1 MCSRRNAF
9 TLIELLVVIS
19 IIALLIAILLPALGA
34 ARRAARSAQCN
45 SNLHQVG
52 IGMVGFE
59 VDNKGKGPV
68 RLNGGR
74 FFHPTTGDRI
84 KYRDVAT
91 NLANHN
97 AQQPY
102 WGIAYAEYGDIA
114 PDMWACPDAQ
124 AMDNNPSG
132 FTDFGETGT
141 ATYGLNGHEGVL
153 YEELALLAE
162 GRGSDLVERTSD
174 TILAHDAYEHMLE
187 GKDIGSGNDGLY
199 DLTQLFGGSTGLT
212 PEQLFQEW
220 FRHPGKTANV
230 AFIDGHVSSFRDAGE
245 GGIGFGTNDDE
256 LGYENYTG
264 VFNTP

>member
-124 AMDNNPSG
+124 AMDNNPSA
-132 FTDFGETGT
+132 TRRPPT
-141 ATYGLNGHEGVL
+141 APRPT
-153 YEELALLAE
+153 LLPKPWSASTTTPVCAP
-162 GRGSDLVERTSD
+162 RSTWMVS
-174 TILAHDAYEHMLE
+174 
-187 GKDIGSGNDGLY
+187 GKV
-199 DLTQLFGGSTGLT
+199 
-212 PEQLFQEW
+212 
-220 FRHPGKTANV
+220 R
-230 AFIDGHVSSFRDAGE
+230 
-245 GGIGFGTNDDE
+245 
-256 LGYENYTG
+256 
-264 VFNTP
+264 